1 MLKADVRDA
10 IAFISKAGLI
20 YERFYIL
27 QVNLQKTQSGFKYS
41 V

>member
-20 YERFYIL
+20 YERVNI
-27 QVNLQKTQSGFKYS
+27 QANLQKTQSGFKYS